1 MIVSVSDSLTEE
13 TSLTS
18 RQTTMAHRAS
28 SPDSADSFW
37 RNLYKDHFQATK
49 NLLIIGLGEYFPSR
63 ESVQQHMDTVHGYDC
78 DICGY
83 TLPTEQELD
92 HIKEAFGVPSPSSTS
107 SLTSL
112 QNSALKSRSAW
123 RSTQG
128 LSNGRTNQTHTLS
141 RPENPRTSCRGM
153 ISLGAPARHLRC
165 FMSIRCPGTKARNYT
180 VNSPRHSRLQPYNKP
195 RALASA
201 SSSSFYATSNSA
213 SSSDSFDNISG

>member
-1 MIVSVSDSLTEE
+1 MGGSLSSAIGQEA
-13 TSLTS
+13 SK
-18 RQTTMAHRAS
+18 QS
-28 SPDSADSFW
+28 SPYIRPIHSVRDLCAASPNTRLTTNNYSP
-37 RNLYKDHFQATK
+37 
-49 NLLIIGLGEYFPSR
+49 GEGMK
-63 ESVQQHMDTVHGYDC
+63 V
-78 DICGY
+78 
-83 TLPTEQELD
+83 
-92 HIKEAFGVPSPSSTS
+92 IKEAFGVPSPSSTS